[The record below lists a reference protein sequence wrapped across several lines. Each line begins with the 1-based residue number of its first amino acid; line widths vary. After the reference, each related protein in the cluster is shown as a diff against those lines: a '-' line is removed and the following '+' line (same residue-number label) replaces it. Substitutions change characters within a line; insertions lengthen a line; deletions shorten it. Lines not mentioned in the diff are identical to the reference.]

1 MEMVQAYRFALSQAP
16 AQENNL
22 TEWEAW
28 ADGDVYFCTLDKAV
42 TWTTDDG
49 HVDEEMTTCE
59 ADACH
64 GYSGDEYAKEAALES
79 WTTTHPESK
88 EA

>member
-1 MEMVQAYRFALSQAP
+1 MSGRVIAGP

-28 ADGDVYFCTLDKAV
+28 AAGDAYFYTVEKAV

-59 ADACH
+59 VDA
-64 GYSGDEYAKEAALES
+64 GTATRATSTPRRPRWSTG
-79 WTTTHPESK
+79 TTTQTESK